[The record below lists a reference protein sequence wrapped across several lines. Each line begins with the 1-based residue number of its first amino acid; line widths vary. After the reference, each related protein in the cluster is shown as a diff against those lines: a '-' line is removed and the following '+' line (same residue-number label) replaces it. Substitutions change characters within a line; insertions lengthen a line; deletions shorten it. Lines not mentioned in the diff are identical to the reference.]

1 MHVSPNMMTKL
12 GIGQGATRS
21 RLVTWLA
28 QPVRGVLRRLC
39 FLVGDVIDTKL
50 KEVSHEDKHV
60 SPKIVLSRR

>member
-1 MHVSPNMMTKL
+1 MHVRPNIVTKL

-28 QPVRGVLRRLC
+28 QPVREVLRRLC

-60 SPKIVLSRR
+60 SPKIVLSCR